1 MKCAGSAFANE
12 TLANQNE
19 TQLQSIGCQ
28 AIRRRAL
35 RTTRLLR
42 RAHSEANR
50 DRWYGRCIH
59 PVKFDCPKVSKR
71 SSDVEKR
78 YLVTL
83 SFDSKMPV
91 FSRQGDLMS
100 RFIIRLATLLSAS
113 LILAARC
120 GANDGI
126 EPPAPIG
133 NNPLVQQALQAELIG
148 DSELRTAKLREVL
161 TNNGEDE
168 TARWHAGFVNFENRW
183 IPARIAHQAVA
194 ESKPIAEYR
203 LLRDQYSSSFDG
215 QIWLARWCRS
225 RKLADRERLH
235 WFNVLK
241 IDPSN
246 KEARLRLTVQ
256 EFGGRLVT
264 ADELQQ
270 WKNLMRQHRES
281 LDEWT
286 PKMTR
291 WLLTIEM
298 AESASDNDGWNSMIK
313 ITDPTAVAAM
323 EMLFDEQKHAAKKS
337 IVLALGNI
345 QEQNATDALIRIA
358 LKVKDPS
365 LVDLVTNQ
373 LTQRSWFGYVPTML
387 SYLET
392 PVKYQYSIR
401 TWRNTVYGQW
411 LATKENFHAS
421 VAYSKSF
428 HSQVPVI
435 TRKND
440 DLRLNRS
447 GYYPDTDN
455 KKQLKAINKE
465 SSLQVQKISRMIAK
479 VERGNRQRSN
489 LNQRIYH
496 VLETATG
503 ERLGSNPK
511 DWWEWWADHNEYFI
525 KEEKPEYYVHRSHHR
540 ETPVRISFI
549 SCFVAGTPV
558 WTDCGPLPI
567 EQLRVGDR
575 VLSQDSD
582 SGELGYKLVLDT
594 TIRPASPTLRIR
606 VGNESIDSTLGH
618 PFWVVGQGWKMA
630 KLLKVG
636 DRLHSV
642 NGGRVIDAIE
652 PGEELPAYNLVVHE
666 TNNYFVS
673 KQQILVHDNTPRDG
687 SKQPLPGWMHT
698 SDEKQEPMKTD

>member
-1 MKCAGSAFANE
+1 
-12 TLANQNE
+12 
-19 TQLQSIGCQ
+19 
-28 AIRRRAL
+28 
-35 RTTRLLR
+35 
-42 RAHSEANR
+42 
-50 DRWYGRCIH
+50 
-59 PVKFDCPKVSKR
+59 
-71 SSDVEKR
+71 
-78 YLVTL
+78 
-83 SFDSKMPV
+83 
-91 FSRQGDLMS
+91 MS
-100 RFIIRLATLLSAS
+100 RLIICLATLLSAS

-148 DSELRTAKLREVL
+148 DSELRTAKLRETL

-168 TARWHAGFVNFENRW
+168 TARWHAGFVDFENRW

-225 RKLADRERLH
+225 RKLVDRERLH

-270 WKNLMRQHRES
+270 WKHLMRQHRES

-286 PKMTR
+286 PKLTR
-291 WLLTIEM
+291 WLRTIEL
-298 AESASDNDGWNSMIK
+298 AESASDNDGWNSMAK

-323 EMLFDEQKHAAKKS
+323 EKAFDEQKHAAKKS

-345 QEQNATDALIRIA
+345 QEQNATDALVRIA
-358 LKVKDPS
+358 LKVNDPE
-365 LVDLVTNQ
+365 LVDLVAHQ
-373 LTQRSWFGYVPTML
+373 LTRRSWFGYVPTML

-401 TWRNTVYGQW
+401 TWRNNVFGQW
-411 LATKENFHAS
+411 LATKENLHAS
-421 VAYSKSF
+421 VSYSELFRSE
-428 HSQVPVI
+428 VPLIV
-435 TRKND
+435 RNGKE
-440 DLRLNRS
+440 LRLIRS
-447 GYYPDTDN
+447 AFRPDFKMQRAT
-455 KKQLKAINKE
+455 INNE
-465 SSLQVQKISRMIAK
+465 SSLQAQRISQMIAD
-479 VERGNRQRSN
+479 VERGNRQRSTF
-489 LNQRIYH
+489 NQRIYH

-511 DWWEWWADHNEYFI
+511 DWWEWWADYNEYFI
-525 KEEKPEYYVHRSHHR
+525 KTEKPEFYVHRHDHR
-540 ETPVRISFI
+540 QTPVRNSLV
-549 SCFVAGTPV
+549 SCFAAGTPV

-567 EQLRVGDR
+567 ELLRVGDR
-575 VLSQDSD
+575 VLSQDPL
-582 SGELGYKLVLDT
+582 SGELAYKLVLDT

-642 NGGRVIDAIE
+642 NGGHVIDAIE

-698 SDEKQEPMKTD
+698 SDEKQVPMKTD